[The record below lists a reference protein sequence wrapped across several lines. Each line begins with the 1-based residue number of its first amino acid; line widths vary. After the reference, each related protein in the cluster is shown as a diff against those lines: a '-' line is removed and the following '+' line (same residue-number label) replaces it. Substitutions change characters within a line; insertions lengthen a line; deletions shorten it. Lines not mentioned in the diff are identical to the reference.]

1 MYRTIRVIFVL
12 VFSLFLGACSGA
24 ILTTKDPAQ
33 RVLVYGS
40 LDMSKSG
47 KAVKDLVVKSNQKI
61 PTAAGGR
68 FSLYKFPQDGFYTVN
83 DLLPGYT
90 YNIVGFRSLDTSYY
104 FGEKRPKGFD
114 FTPGPADMVYV
125 GAYRYTPHE
134 RSAKEVL
141 TDSGTFSLDRDT
153 KLTESDV
160 LRKIRNTVGD
170 AHWERRI
177 DERLKQLGN
186 R

>member
-1 MYRTIRVIFVL
+1 MYLSLRGIFVL
-12 VFSLFLGACSGA
+12 VISLLLSACSGA
-24 ILTTKDPAQ
+24 ILTTKDPSQ

-47 KAVKDLVVKSNQKI
+47 NTVKNLVVKSNQKM

-68 FSLYKFPQDGFYTVN
+68 FSLYRFPQDGFFTVK

-90 YNIVGFRSLDTSYY
+90 YKIIGFRSPDAAYY
-104 FGEKRPKGFD
+104 FEDKRPKEYD
-114 FTPGPADMVYV
+114 FKPGPADMVYV
-125 GAYRYTPHE
+125 GAYRYIPHK
-134 RSAKEVL
+134 RTAKEVL
-141 TDSGTFSLDRDT
+141 TASGTFSLDRDT
-153 KLTESDV
+153 TLSESEV
-160 LRKIRNTVGD
+160 LRKIRKTVGD

-177 DERLKQLGN
+177 DERLRQLGH